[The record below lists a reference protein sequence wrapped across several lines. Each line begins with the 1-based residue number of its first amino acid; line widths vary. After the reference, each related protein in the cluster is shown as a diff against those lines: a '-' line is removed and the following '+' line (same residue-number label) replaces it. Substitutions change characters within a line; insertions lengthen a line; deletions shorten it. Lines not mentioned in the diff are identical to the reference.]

1 MASKRFLLSAA
12 LLAAACLI
20 AACTS
25 VVPTTPTDTP
35 RGAVEF
41 IIDLSELDAQGFVV
55 GGAAVTLVRSATLF
69 EQELAIAGGT
79 ATGSVT
85 GVPVGRWQATV
96 DLWNASAEVLA
107 TRQLNVDVQRDTTTQ
122 VALVARVAGGQVV
135 LEPATPPADGGPGSD
150 PGSGGPGSD
159 PGSGDPG
166 SGPGSGDG
174 GDEPSGGDGP
184 GGGPGGGTGDEPG
197 DDEPG
202 GGNGPGGDPG
212 QDEPG
217 DGPGG
222 GPGNDPA
229 EPPTVTREI
238 RYIQSGSR
246 TETRTEVYII
256 RSSVPGPTAFLVGG
270 MHGSETSGWIVA
282 GEVAETWNIDRGTLV
297 VIPQANKDAV
307 RRQRRTGSDG
317 RNLNRYFPEGRDL
330 NDPTKDWLLAKKI
343 WDLVLEFRPVALLD
357 LHEGWGLREAGDRF
371 SDGTLSVGQTII
383 AYPAGDA
390 LEFARHAADVLN
402 TYHNPFYGV
411 AGLTY
416 EFRVIGPPIAGSL
429 ARKAGADLGI
439 PAFIF
444 EPTQGR
450 AGRHT
455 TTVAQRSHWQRVMVE
470 EFLRWYGLLD

>member
-1 MASKRFLLSAA
+1 MAAKRFLLSAA
-12 LLAAACLI
+12 LLAAALVI

-25 VVPTTPTDTP
+25 IAPTTPTDAQS
-35 RGAVEF
+35 GAVEF
-41 IIDLSELDAQGFVV
+41 IIDLSELEEQGIVV
-55 GGAAVTLVRSATLF
+55 AGASVRLVRSSTVF
-69 EQELAIAGGT
+69 EPDMAVSGST
-79 ATGSVT
+79 VTGSVT
-85 GVPVGRWQATV
+85 AVAVGRWQATI
-96 DLWNASAEVLA
+96 DLLNSSGGVLA
-107 TRQLNVDVQRDTTTQ
+107 TRRFDVNVQRDVTTY
-122 VALVARVAGGQVV
+122 VSLVARVTDGRVV
-135 LEPATPPADGGPGSD
+135 LEQGEPPGYGG
-150 PGSGGPGSD
+150 
-159 PGSGDPG
+159 PG
-166 SGPGSGDG
+166 SGPGG
-174 GDEPSGGDGP
+174 
-184 GGGPGGGTGDEPG
+184 
-197 DDEPG
+197 DEPG
-202 GGNGPGGDPG
+202 GGNGDKPGGG
-212 QDEPG
+212 NG

-222 GPGNDPA
+222 GSGPGDNPGGNPG
-229 EPPTVTREI
+229 EQPTVTREI

-307 RRQRRTGSDG
+307 RRQRRTGRDG
-317 RNLNRYFPEGRDL
+317 RNLNRYFPEGRDI
-330 NDPTKDWLLAKKI
+330 NNPSKDWLLAKEI
-343 WDLVLEFRPVALLD
+343 WDVVLEFQPVALLD

-383 AYPAGDA
+383 TYPAGDA

-416 EFRVIGPPIAGSL
+416 EFRIIGPPIAGSL

-450 AGRHT
+450 SGRHT
-455 TTVAQRSHWQRVMVE
+455 TTVAQRAEWQRVMVE